1 MLFRRYGTFTGGI
14 DLPDEKHATL
24 NARIAPAPT
33 PERLRVPLAP
43 CGGRGAKPRVTVGDR
58 VEAGSRI
65 ATAAGPDGL
74 DILAPLSGKVA
85 AVTTVDVARGGG
97 FAPSPAVVL
106 TELSDPQIP
115 HPGEE
120 TFDWRD
126 ADAEEL
132 RSRIA
137 DGNLITHRRR
147 PEPLTRWINRA
158 RSARCDTL
166 IANVI
171 ERQPYVTAGHR
182 LLAERGPEVTAGLA
196 MLARAIE
203 ASEVLLAVDQRRT
216 SDYRDVPAPAREHGI
231 SRVAL
236 PHKYPIGADN
246 VLVKVLT
253 RREVPPGGD
262 TTDMGA
268 AVIDAATCFAVRQWV
283 ACGVV
288 ATGRVVTV
296 AGERASRPGNYYVA
310 FGTVC
315 EELAAPAAAPL
326 IHGGPM
332 MGLHCTPGTVVSPAT
347 DAVLAIDV
355 PAPPPPGPC
364 IRCGWCTDHCP
375 ARLNVAALN
384 DAYELGQLARAARGE
399 APACVDCG
407 VCSYVCPARLP
418 LSQRVRQLK
427 RTIDHIRQT
436 MPLLTAQGRL

>member
-1 MLFRRYGTFTGGI
+1 MFAMLFRRYGTFTGGI

-24 NARIAPAPT
+24 DSPIAPAPT

-43 CGGRGAKPRVTVGDR
+43 CGGRGAQPCVTVGER
-58 VEAGSRI
+58 VEAGQPI
-65 ATAAGPDGL
+65 AKAAEPNGV
-74 DILAPLSGKVA
+74 DIFAPLSGKVA
-85 AVTTVDVARGGG
+85 AITTVDVARGGR

-106 TELSDPQIP
+106 TELSAPRVPASAD
-115 HPGEE
+115 E

-132 RSRIA
+132 RRRIGE
-137 DGNLITHRRR
+137 GNLVTHRRR
-147 PEPLTRWINRA
+147 PEPLVRWINRA
-158 RSARCDTL
+158 RSAPCDTL
-166 IANVI
+166 IGNVV
-171 ERQPYVTAGHR
+171 ERRPYVTAGHR
-182 LLAERGPEVTAGLA
+182 LLAERGREVIAGLA
-196 MLARAIE
+196 MLARALE
-203 ASEVLLAVDQRRT
+203 VSEVLLAVDQRRT
-216 SDYRDVPAPAREHGI
+216 GDYRDVPAPAREHGV

-253 RREVPPGGD
+253 RKEVPPGGD
-262 TTDMGA
+262 TIDVGV

-288 ATGRVVTV
+288 ATGLVVTV
-296 AGERASRPGNYYVA
+296 AGERASEPGNYYVA
-310 FGTVC
+310 FGT
-315 EELAAPAAAPL
+315 
-326 IHGGPM
+326 
-332 MGLHCTPGTVVSPAT
+332 PGAVVSPAT
-347 DAVLAIDV
+347 DAVLAIDS

-384 DAYELGQLARAARGE
+384 DAYELGRIAQAARAGAS
-399 APACVDCG
+399 ACVDCG

-427 RTIDHIRQT
+427 RSIDRIRRT
-436 MPLLTAQGRL
+436 MPLLTAEGRF